1 MPLPGTRED
10 GEWGTRDQLGQQPLV
25 SPGQPDMN
33 KPHGKERPGMMT
45 LPGSHH
51 QGPDKAPQPKSKCR
65 PCRQPGSA
73 SSPPGASPAHWHL
86 QVPPLRCPPCPAHPP
101 TLLATVAGKPG
112 PGPCLL
118 FSHPGTPSCSACGL
132 LSPALA
138 LCAAASLLHHP
149 LHPAP
154 RAQACYGLPFCL
166 VTLDLRFGPPL
177 RGLPGPSK
185 SP

>member
-73 SSPPGASPAHWHL
+73 SSPPTSFSLGMADKTRGHQLDLPS
-86 QVPPLRCPPCPAHPP
+86 VFCPPWI
-101 TLLATVAGKPG
+101 
-112 PGPCLL
+112 
-118 FSHPGTPSCSACGL
+118 
-132 LSPALA
+132 LSLSY
-138 LCAAASLLHHP
+138 C
-149 LHPAP
+149 
-154 RAQACYGLPFCL
+154 R
-166 VTLDLRFGPPL
+166 
-177 RGLPGPSK
+177 
-185 SP
+185 